1 MDVLTKRVLKPFTIE
16 HMSSVSIGPKSGNLS
31 EVITI
36 EHLDFE
42 ICCDY
47 KDCLETATHRLI
59 CPKCSQF
66 EFMCAGH
73 TVEAKAAPK
82 GSFIIF
88 DKSCKH
94 RADMFDCGKEPI

>member
-1 MDVLTKRVLKPFTIE
+1 MNFDQTGTGVKDLV
-16 HMSSVSIGPKSGNLS
+16 SSID
-31 EVITI
+31 
-36 EHLDFE
+36 HLDFGVS
-42 ICCDY
+42 CDY
-47 KDCLETATHRLI
+47 KDCLEIATHRLI

-94 RADMFDCGKEPI
+94 RVDMFDCGKEPIWQLFLINQQDD